1 MIFEVRDYHFRPDL
15 LDAYKRW
22 GEEAVPVLREQMDVV
37 GFWIDDVGAAP
48 EIKGSD
54 PINSPI
60 GEANVC
66 WVIRWPDKA
75 TRDARLPEVFA
86 SAAWKDVWSRHPDPK
101 GYLQA
106 SSRFMSAV

>member
-1 MIFEVRDYHFRPDL
+1 MIYEVRDYHIRPDL
-15 LDAYKRW
+15 LEAYKVW
-22 GEEAVPVLREQMDVV
+22 ADVAVPVLRDHMDVV
-37 GFWIDDVGAAP
+37 GFWIDDTGCEP

-66 WVIRWPDKA
+66 WVIRWADKA
-75 TRDARLPEVFA
+75 TRDACLAEVFA
-86 SAAWKDVWSRHPDPK
+86 SAAWKGVWARHPDPN
-101 GYLQA
+101 GYQQA